1 MLTYNL
7 LNPPS
12 IVAGQLAQTTMPAA
26 QEWRQQAEVL
36 TEQIDAQREENERL
50 RAEVERLRAS
60 QWRDFTATAYTA
72 DCAEGCTGITKTGL
86 DVKHRT
92 HYEGKRIIATDPSV
106 IPLGTTVE
114 LRFKDGT
121 LERAIALDTGGA
133 IKGTLIDYLASDNAS
148 ALQFGRQRIQIRIIK
163 EESE

>member
-1 MLTYNL
+1 
-7 LNPPS
+7 
-12 IVAGQLAQTTMPAA
+12 MPVA
-26 QEWRQQAEVL
+26 QEWRQQAEITTQQLDV
-36 TEQIDAQREENERL
+36 QRVENERL
-50 RAEVERLRAS
+50 RAEIERLKAS

-72 DCAEGCTGITKTGL
+72 DCAEGCSGITKTGL
-86 DVKHRT
+86 DVRHRT
-92 HYEGKRIIATDPSV
+92 HIDGKRIIATDPSV

-133 IKGTLIDYLASDNAS
+133 IKGTLIDYLISDNAS

-163 EESE
+163 

>member
-7 LNPPS
+7 LSPPS
-12 IVAGQLAQTTMPAA
+12 IVAGELAQAVAPNA
-26 QEWRQQAEVL
+26 QEWRQQAEIA
-36 TEQIDAQREENERL
+36 TQENERL
-50 RAEVERLRAS
+50 RAEIERLKAS
-60 QWRDFTATAYTA
+60 QWRDFNVTAYTA
-72 DCAEGCTGITKTGL
+72 DCAEGCSGITKTGL
-86 DVKHRT
+86 DVRHRT
-92 HYEGKRIIATDPSV
+92 HIDGKRIIATDPSV

-133 IKGTLIDYLASDNAS
+133 IKGTLIDYLISDNTS

-163 EESE
+163 